1 MSKRRF
7 ALAFLLAATL
17 VLGHAVRVPAT
28 PARHGL
34 QLRVVTG
41 MAERLA
47 VRPVGIVVT
56 ADALEG
62 RAGGNGALGRV
73 LLADQT
79 RRPVTLR
86 LRALPSAHDLDDTL
100 EAAITVDGMPIART
114 TLGRLRAGTAPITLQ
129 PGRPAELGVRLWLPE
144 GTPRG
149 AYVGRTLDVVLELRT
164 EPVITR

>member
-1 MSKRRF
+1 MTKRRF
-7 ALAFLLAATL
+7 ALAFLAAAALTLGLAA
-17 VLGHAVRVPAT
+17 RVPAT

-56 ADALEG
+56 ADALG
-62 RAGGNGALGRV
+62 ARASGNGTFGRV

-86 LRALPSAHDLDDTL
+86 VRALPSAHDLDDTL
-100 EAAITVDGMPIART
+100 QAAVTVDGMPVART
-114 TLGRLRAGTAPITLQ
+114 TLGGLRAGTEPLTLQ

-144 GTPRG
+144 GTPAR
-149 AYVGRTLDVVLELRT
+149 AYTGRTLDVVLELRT

>member
-1 MSKRRF
+1 MTRRRF
-7 ALAFLLAATL
+7 ALGFLAVAALTLGLAA
-17 VLGHAVRVPAT
+17 RVPAT

-34 QLRVVTG
+34 ALRVVTG

-56 ADALEG
+56 ADALEA
-62 RAGGNGALGRV
+62 RSGGNGTLGRV

-86 LRALPSAHDLDDTL
+86 VRALPSAHDLDDTL
-100 EAAITVDGMPIART
+100 QAAVTLDGMPIART
-114 TLGRLRAGTAPITLQ
+114 TLGRLRAGTEAVTLQ
-129 PGRPAELGVRLWLPE
+129 PGRPVGLGVRLWLPQ

-149 AYVGRTLDVVLELRT
+149 AYVGRTLDVVLELDT
-164 EPVITR
+164 APVITP